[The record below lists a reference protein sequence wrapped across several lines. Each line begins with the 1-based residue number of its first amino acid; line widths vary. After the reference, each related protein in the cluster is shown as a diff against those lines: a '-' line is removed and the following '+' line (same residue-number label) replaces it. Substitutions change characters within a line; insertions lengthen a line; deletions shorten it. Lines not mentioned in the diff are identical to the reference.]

1 VTALNDVVAEANS
14 PARPSPAA
22 AANVGAD
29 PAPANMRIE
38 SIPGGNT
45 EKFIP
50 HLFHQLNVER
60 RAARADP

>member
-1 VTALNDVVAEANS
+1 
-14 PARPSPAA
+14 
-22 AANVGAD
+22 
-29 PAPANMRIE
+29 MRIE